1 VYSNAWV
8 RLKRTGQVFTAYYST
23 DGVTWNLRGTQDPTQ
38 VGSSSAMPAAIFVG
52 LCVTAHNNDAF
63 GTADPLYWNTVE
75 FADYNSNYV
84 PLAPRAGLVAT
95 RSGGDLVI
103 SWAPTGGHLESS
115 PVLGAAASWTTVGT
129 ANPATVPI
137 TGAAKFFR
145 VVNP

>member
-1 VYSNAWV
+1 V

-38 VGSSSAMPAAIFVG
+38 VGSSSAMPAEIFVG

-84 PLAPRAGLVAT
+84 PPAPRAGLVAT
-95 RSGGDLVI
+95 RSNGALMI
-103 SWAPTGGHLESS
+103 S
-115 PVLGAAASWTTVGT
+115 
-129 ANPATVPI
+129 
-137 TGAAKFFR
+137 
-145 VVNP
+145 